1 MVTSKNSIL
10 YSFIIFLVL
19 VSAIN
24 CDSYCDN
31 TPLLELGEEFCKDG
45 KGIDR
50 FQVKSSKKINWKKP
64 LNGKIKFKFTTNSEN
79 SDVLKLKKCIKIS
92 PSFSQKKRE
101 LDELTAYF
109 YENVPQNEATLLYT
123 NETTIL
129 VKLNHE
135 GKVKGNVILSITNS
149 NSTLEKK

>member
-1 MVTSKNSIL
+1 MNLTTGDNLGKASLLSIQCKFNFQQNVSI
-10 YSFIIFLVL
+10 YS
-19 VSAIN
+19 S
-24 CDSYCDN
+24 
-31 TPLLELGEEFCKDG
+31 
-45 KGIDR
+45 
-50 FQVKSSKKINWKKP
+50 
-64 LNGKIKFKFTTNSEN
+64 
-79 SDVLKLKKCIKIS
+79 IKIS

-149 NSTLEKK
+149 NSTLENK